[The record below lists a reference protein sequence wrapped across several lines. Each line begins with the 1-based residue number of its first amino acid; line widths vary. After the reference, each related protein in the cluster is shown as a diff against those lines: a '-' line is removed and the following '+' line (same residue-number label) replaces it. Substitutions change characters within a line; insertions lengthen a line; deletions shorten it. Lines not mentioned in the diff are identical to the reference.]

1 MAADKGGSAQQL
13 QDFFG
18 WKSPNMTS
26 EYISTS
32 KGTLGAMAEKL
43 NYATEDMK
51 EKYVGENKVSANG
64 EDQSNR

>member
-1 MAADKGGSAQQL
+1 MAAEEGGSAMQL

-32 KGTLGAMAEKL
+32 KAAISAMAEKL
-43 NYATEDMK
+43 DFVTK
-51 EKYVGENKVSANG
+51 EKK
-64 EDQSNR
+64 DISNEL